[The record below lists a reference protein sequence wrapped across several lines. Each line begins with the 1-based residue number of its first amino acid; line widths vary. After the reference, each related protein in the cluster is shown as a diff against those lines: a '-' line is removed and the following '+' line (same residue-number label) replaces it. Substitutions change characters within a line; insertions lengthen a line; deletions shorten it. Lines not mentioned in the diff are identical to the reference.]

1 MGIEKYVWHCSW
13 QTRKSYNTE
22 TISNTIRFYVVPFFY
37 QTLPNLLNS
46 FPKLF
51 DQFQPSWNY
60 VWWRVF
66 GQLDKWEF
74 NWHAKQEISGHIFP
88 QTPRNQTCFLLIG
101 GFLKP
106 VSLHFLKALEHWLQ
120 QIATVLPILSDSQQ
134 PDAEGQL
141 SWWTNLFLHIPYQN
155 LFKAALPASACSLHC
170 AATGIRKL
178 WDMANCSEL
187 WAGRVT
193 CLCPGLAPG
202 RQSLSPAA
210 TKAGAQGHHGTFC
223 KPWGA
228 SHTYRQGTQGTA
240 PQLRLRHPFPFPWN
254 TFPAWPWRLKTHTH
268 RDPKKAFHPH
278 FAAPLQPALFMAII
292 HVWHVE
298 AIT

>member
-1 MGIEKYVWHCSW
+1 M
-13 QTRKSYNTE
+13 
-22 TISNTIRFYVVPFFY
+22 VPFFY

-88 QTPRNQTCFLLIG
+88 QTPRNQTSFLLIG

-141 SWWTNLFLHIPYQN
+141 SGWTNLFLHIPYQN

-178 WDMANCSEL
+178 WDMANCSEP
-187 WAGRVT
+187 WAGRAPRGWLQGGRVCPLLPPRLGHRDT
-193 CLCPGLAPG
+193 TAGSASPGEHHTPTDRAHRAQRLSYVCATPSPETPFLPGLGGSKPTLTETPKKHFTPILQPHSSLLFSWLPYMFDML
-202 RQSLSPAA
+202 RQS
-210 TKAGAQGHHGTFC
+210 
-223 KPWGA
+223 
-228 SHTYRQGTQGTA
+228 
-240 PQLRLRHPFPFPWN
+240 
-254 TFPAWPWRLKTHTH
+254 
-268 RDPKKAFHPH
+268 PKVANRTSESWER
-278 FAAPLQPALFMAII
+278 
-292 HVWHVE
+292 V
-298 AIT
+298 